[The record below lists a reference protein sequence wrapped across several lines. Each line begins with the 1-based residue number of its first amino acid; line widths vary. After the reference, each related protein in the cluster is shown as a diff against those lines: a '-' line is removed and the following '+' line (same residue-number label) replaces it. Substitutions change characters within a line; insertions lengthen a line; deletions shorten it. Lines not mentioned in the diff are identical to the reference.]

1 MATKNALLFSAGL
14 ALTVFSGFATAAAD
28 ELIDFPHQIVP
39 ILKTHCVEC
48 HGGSQ
53 AKGGFSLN
61 TRALFLEN
69 AAAIPGDPDSS
80 DFYLRMLS
88 DDEDLMMPP
97 PDHPRVPAASLALI
111 RKWIDQGLKWEPGF
125 TFAEST
131 YEPPLLPRHP
141 EIPAAHAGRTH
152 PIDRFIDA
160 WLLERE
166 LPIPEPIDDETFLRR
181 STLDLIGL
189 LPTPGERDEFLADSN
204 PDKRTRWIE
213 HLLER
218 RIDYADHWMTFWN
231 DLLRN
236 DYTGTGFITGGRKQI
251 STWLYSA
258 LLENR
263 PYDEFVRELIAP
275 KTGESRGFIDG
286 IKWRGEVSAGQT
298 LEIQFSQSISQSFL
312 GINMKCAS
320 CHDSFIDRW
329 TLKEAYSLAAI
340 YAEAPLEIHRC
351 DKPTGE
357 QATAGW
363 IFPELGSLDASL
375 PREQRL
381 EQLSKLMTDPRNG
394 RFTRT
399 IVNRLWHQL
408 MGRGLVHP
416 VDAMQ
421 TEPWHA
427 DLLDYLANYLV
438 EHDYDLK
445 QLLRHI
451 TTSQAYQS
459 QTEVIQATEDGEY
472 VYRGPRARRLTAE
485 QFLDA
490 VWQLT
495 DAPPAEVDAPVLRN
509 AITEEEREQ
518 IALQGSWIWGASAQN
533 GGVPPAG
540 ETIMLRKTF
549 QLDSVPNRAV
559 AAVTCDNSAII
570 YVNGREVSRVDNW
583 EKPAAIVF
591 ESNLKPGRND
601 IVVRATNAGTTPNAA
616 GLYFEARLLGPEG
629 QETVIV
635 SDGSWQWNPQLNQ
648 PREGRMGGLPG
659 TFEPAVV
666 VPALSVWTDR
676 TRERL
681 QNILAA
687 ARLGEDPLKARASL
701 LNNNALMTALGRPN
715 RDQIVTSR
723 PQELTTL
730 EAINLANGEQLM
742 QALEQGARDLQSRYE
757 GEPER
762 LIEHVYQF
770 ALSRNP
776 TAAER
781 ELLLNATGPEPTV
794 ESIQDLLWIVCLSP
808 EFVYVR

>member
-1 MATKNALLFSAGL
+1 MSYLAPMLFSAVL
-14 ALTVFSGFATAAAD
+14 MLSVFSGIATAAGEA
-28 ELIDFPHQIVP
+28 IDFSHQIVP
-39 ILKTHCVEC
+39 ILKAHCVEC
-48 HGGSQ
+48 HGDSQ

-69 AAAIPGDPDSS
+69 AAAIPGDPESS
-80 DFYLRMLS
+80 DFYQRMLS
-88 DDEDLMMPP
+88 EDDDLMMPP
-97 PDHPRVPAASLALI
+97 PDKPRVPQASLDLI
-111 RKWIDQGLKWEPGF
+111 RQWIAEGLPWEPGF

-160 WLLERE
+160 WLLERD

-181 STLDLIGL
+181 SSLDLIGL

-204 PDKRTRWIE
+204 PDKRARWITR
-213 HLLER
+213 LLDR

-251 STWLYSA
+251 STWLYTA

-263 PYDEFVRELIAP
+263 PYDEFVRDLIAP

-421 TEPWHA
+421 TEPWHE

-451 TTSQAYQS
+451 ATSQAYQS
-459 QTEVIQATEDGEY
+459 QTEVIETGEEGEY

-495 DAPPAEVDAPVLRN
+495 DATPASFDAPVLRS
-509 AITEEEREQ
+509 AVSAEDREQ
-518 IALQGSWIWGASAQN
+518 VTLQGKWIWGASAKD
-533 GGVPPAG
+533 GAVPPAG

-549 QLDSVPNRAV
+549 QLEAVPRQAI

-583 EKPAAIVF
+583 TQPAAILF
-591 ESNLKPGRND
+591 ESNLKQGRND
-601 IVVRATNAGTTPNAA
+601 IVVRATNAGNSPNAA
-616 GLYFEARLLGPEG
+616 GLYFEARLIHEDD

-635 SDGSWQWNPQLNQ
+635 SDESWQWNPQLNQ

-659 TFEPAVV
+659 KFEPAVV
-666 VPALSVWTDR
+666 VPALSVWTEQ
-676 TRERL
+676 TRDPIR
-681 QNILAA
+681 NVLAA
-687 ARLGEDPLKARASL
+687 AGEGSGVLRARASL

-742 QALEQGARDLQSRYE
+742 QALEQGARRLQSRFA
-757 GEPER
+757 GQPEQ
-762 LIEHVYQF
+762 LIEHVYEF
-770 ALSRNP
+770 ALSRQP

-781 ELLLNATGPEPTV
+781 DLLLNATGPEPTV
-794 ESIQDLLWIVCLSP
+794 ESIQDLLWILCLSP